1 MVVDMS
7 NFSLSIMEA
16 EGNMEKGLG
25 WKEISSAEPTEGQ
38 LELLIRI
45 MMKTSPAYFG
55 IKTYRMW
62 QAHEE
67 GAGPGRKLPD
77 QMIREF
83 SQLAIM
89 VAKDTVRRLRTAGAT
104 WQQDVSGRQLLLDGG
119 WADRVLLSQEGNVPP

>member
-1 MVVDMS
+1 MKMVVDMS

-55 IKTYRMW
+55 IKIYRMC
-62 QAHEE
+62 QAHKE
-67 GAGPGRKLPD
+67 GAGRLSDVLTSLPL
-77 QMIREF
+77 F
-83 SQLAIM
+83 A
-89 VAKDTVRRLRTAGAT
+89 
-104 WQQDVSGRQLLLDGG
+104 
-119 WADRVLLSQEGNVPP
+119 RVLAN

>member
-1 MVVDMS
+1 MKMVVDMS

-55 IKTYRMW
+55 KKTYRLW

-83 SQLAIM
+83 SQLAIT
-89 VAKDTVRRLRTAGAT
+89 VAKDTVRRLRTAGAALPDSKT
-104 WQQDVSGRQLLLDGG
+104 SLG
-119 WADRVLLSQEGNVPP
+119 ASCY